1 MEREGT
7 MNPRKLIGAAVV
19 ATAVIGTPPVALAEG
34 EYTTPPTAVAGTELT
49 RAPEPVKV
57 VGGQETNDAV
67 LPVTGGDLAALAF
80 LGAGAVAFG
89 TVLVRRGR
97 TASVTA

>member
-1 MEREGT
+1 
-7 MNPRKLIGAAVV
+7 MNPHKLIGAAVV
-19 ATAVIGTPPVALAEG
+19 ATAVIGTPTVALAEG
-34 EYTTPPTAVAGTELT
+34 EYTTTPTEVEGIELQ

-57 VGGQETNDAV
+57 LGVQETNEAA

-80 LGAGAVAFG
+80 LGGGAVAFG

>member
-1 MEREGT
+1 MKVRMLLG
-7 MNPRKLIGAAVV
+7 GAVV
-19 ATAVIGTPPVALAEG
+19 AAATIGLPTAALAQT
-34 EYTTPPTAVAGTELT
+34 EYTTPPDEVEGIEFS

-57 VGGQETNDAV
+57 LGVQETNDPGA
-67 LPVTGGDLAALAF
+67 LPVTGADLAGLAF
-80 LGAGAVAFG
+80 LGAGAVALG